1 MNELKKL
8 FFSLKKTDI
17 KDGYMVMCC
26 FENSEN
32 DFIFYARDEDE
43 LYNRLEGFNKISKII
58 EIYISRSISSCSFK
72 KIYKRFACYI
82 YVDGK
87 KLDNL
92 MGENSF
98 FEMYINT
105 AKKILEV
112 ERICREEKEFNAF
125 YQMILRKSNSYIK
138 TINALLKDSILKYE
152 ENYNIFLSMIGQ
164 MLFSKEMDIAREI
177 EIINKE
183 VNNNVVY
190 SKNIML
196 SGELSALR
204 RNAVQYIY
212 EILPNL
218 QSRNGLVSKVS
229 KPIDMQLLQSIMDYI
244 LSINQYE
251 KDTPI
256 RIEINPIEIKFS
268 FLETKKMILSKIFTK
283 YFTSMPWEQLKDE
296 LEANNYCVSK
306 SNKRNQTIISLLFI
320 DNVDRYDSSL
330 DQIDYMIIDIANRR
344 EYFTRAL
351 LDDELEI
358 SKRNINNH
366 LNKLIMKNI
375 IGMEGTGKAIK
386 YFKK

>member
-1 MNELKKL
+1 
-8 FFSLKKTDI
+8 
-17 KDGYMVMCC
+17 
-26 FENSEN
+26 
-32 DFIFYARDEDE
+32 
-43 LYNRLEGFNKISKII
+43 
-58 EIYISRSISSCSFK
+58 
-72 KIYKRFACYI
+72 
-82 YVDGK
+82 
-87 KLDNL
+87 
-92 MGENSF
+92 
-98 FEMYINT
+98 
-105 AKKILEV
+105 
-112 ERICREEKEFNAF
+112 
-125 YQMILRKSNSYIK
+125 
-138 TINALLKDSILKYE
+138 
-152 ENYNIFLSMIGQ
+152 
-164 MLFSKEMDIAREI
+164 MDIAREI